1 MTIVLVLLT
10 LILVI
15 GLAVGW
21 ELLRVRRAAEGDLD
35 PEQLLAKLSSL
46 HVYDPMRR
54 LLSDDDFVFVHN
66 QEVLSQSE
74 KRRFRR
80 RRRKVTAAYLRDLRG
95 DFNRIWTVCR
105 LLTPL
110 NPDPNFSTDL
120 LRQWVVFHGY
130 YTVAQSCCWIGC
142 LCWLPLDFS
151 GLTRNLKQLGT
162 MASDTLRLTDA
173 MVLEDARPDA

>member
-1 MTIVLVLLT
+1 MTIVFVLLS

-21 ELLRVRRAAEGDLD
+21 ELLRVRRAAEDDLD
-35 PEQLLAKLSSL
+35 PEQLLAKLSGL

-54 LLSDDDFVFVHN
+54 LLGDEDFVFVHS
-66 QEVLSQSE
+66 QEVLSARD
-74 KRRFRR
+74 KRRFRW
-80 RRRKVTAAYLRDLRG
+80 RRRKAAAAYLRDIRG

-110 NPDPNFSTDL
+110 NPDPNFSTVL

-130 YTVAQSCCWIGC
+130 YTVAQGCCCIGC
-142 LCWLPLDFS
+142 LGWLPLDFS

-162 MASDTLRLTDA
+162 MASDTLRVTDA
-173 MVLEDARPDA
+173 IVSEAARPDS